1 MTARTAGLESLSL
14 PDMERRLANTVR
26 FGAVMDVDHAKRR
39 VRIKSGEIE
48 SDWLPWPAGRAA
60 GGKRRWDAPE
70 VGEQGMLFAPGGDL
84 RQAVFMPGV
93 YQSSYDAPVQDP
105 NKDHTTYGDG
115 TVVEYDR
122 GTHTLLVDLT
132 GGVSVTATRAKIELK
147 IGGTTLLLE
156 AGKTTLTTP
165 ELLVTSP
172 ISTFTGAVTV
182 QGLLTYSAG
191 LSGSGGSGATMT
203 GPINQTGG
211 AVSLAGGGLTHN
223 GKNVGSTHTHTGV
236 QSGGGTSGAPS

>member
-1 MTARTAGLESLSL
+1 MSARTAGLESLSL

-26 FGAVMDVDHAKRR
+26 LGSVMAVDHAKRR

-60 GGKRRWDAPE
+60 SGKRKWDAPE
-70 VGEQGMLFAPGGDL
+70 VGEQGMLVAPGGDL
-84 RQAVFMPGV
+84 RQAVFLPGV
-93 YQSSYDAPVQDP
+93 YQSSYDAPSSDP
-105 NKDHTTYGDG
+105 NKDNTTYGDG

-132 GGVSVTATRAKIELK
+132 GGVSITADRSHIELK
-147 IGGTTLLLE
+147 IGATTLTLTASGTTLQ
-156 AGKTTLTTP
+156 TPQLT
-165 ELLVTSP
+165 VQAAQ
-172 ISTFTGAVTV
+172 STFTGAVTV

-191 LSGSGGSGATMT
+191 LSGSGGSGATMA

-211 AVSLAGGGLTHN
+211 AVSLAGGSLSHN